1 MRISGSANDRDEAH
15 FDLVTIDVASGKQ
28 ERLAEGVHEA
38 TVGPWSKDGARLLF
52 VQDRSTGD
60 QRPFVV
66 SAGGEAVAVPR
77 RGAMRFSSLRWDGD
91 WLLGLVEIAGF
102 MALCRV
108 DPLAGEVMVEYAPAQ
123 RDVDAWS
130 LSAGGTLATVENDR
144 GYSVLR
150 VGLRGEERRLVEL
163 PDGVVT
169 DLAWSADGRLA
180 FSFSGATRPSG
191 LWVWSDGLAGAVW
204 EPACDLPLQVFRLVE
219 WRSFDG
225 QAVPGWFAVPE
236 GDAPAAGWPAVVW
249 VHGGPAMQ
257 ARANF
262 RSDMQTLL
270 AQGYAVLMPNVRGST
285 GYGRAYMD
293 ADDVEKR
300 LDSVH
305 DLAAGREWLARQPGI
320 DPARIAVMGQ
330 SYGGYMV
337 LAAVTEYPDLWRCA
351 IDFYGIAD
359 FGTLLAATGPWR
371 RGHRAAEYGDPSR
384 HRALF
389 DRISPIRHFER
400 VRVPLLVMHGT
411 RDPRVGFGESEQVVA
426 TLRERQQPVRF
437 EVFDYAG
444 HGFVRPE
451 DKIRVYSA
459 VSEFLAAYL

>member
-1 MRISGSANDRDEAH
+1 
-15 FDLVTIDVASGKQ
+15 
-28 ERLAEGVHEA
+28 
-38 TVGPWSKDGARLLF
+38 
-52 VQDRSTGD
+52 
-60 QRPFVV
+60 
-66 SAGGEAVAVPR
+66 
-77 RGAMRFSSLRWDGD
+77 
-91 WLLGLVEIAGF
+91 LVEVAGF

-108 DPLAGEVMVEYAPAQ
+108 DPASGEVAAEYGPAG

-130 LSAGGTLATVENDR
+130 LSADGMLATVENDR
-144 GYSVLR
+144 GYSVLV
-150 VGLRGEERRLVEL
+150 VGPRDGERAVVDV
-163 PDGVVT
+163 PDGVIV
-169 DLAWSADGRLA
+169 DLSWSGDGRLA
-180 FSFSGATRPSG
+180 FALSGTARPSE
-191 LWVWSDGLAGAVW
+191 LWIWADGQALPVW
-204 EPACDLPLQVFRLVE
+204 EPECALPLQAFGLVE
-219 WRSFDG
+219 WTSFDG
-225 QAVPGWFAVPE
+225 LVVPGWLALPKGE
-236 GDAPAAGWPAVVW
+236 APAAGWPAVVW

-262 RSDMQTLL
+262 RSDMQALL

-305 DLAAGREWLARQPGI
+305 DLAAGREWLVRQPGI

-389 DRISPIRHFER
+389 DRISPIRHFHR
-400 VRVPLLVMHGT
+400 VRVPILVLHGT
-411 RDPRVGFGESEQVVA
+411 RDPRVGFGESEQVVSA
-426 TLRERQQPVRF
+426 LQERRRPVRF
-437 EVFDYAG
+437 EVFEYAG
-444 HGFVRPE
+444 HGFVRPD
-451 DKIRVYSA
+451 DKVRVYGA
-459 VSEFLAAYL
+459 IAAFLGAEL